1 MKKNFLIFLCLILL
15 PFISYAQQCSE
26 TMLMQK
32 TGIWKEGLKGS
43 VTGINASDLAK
54 EKAIVASIHT
64 MIQANYSPMG
74 LVADFSCAFERPY
87 PNMPVNS
94 YSYNILFRPYYCEG
108 NMIKTAHE
116 TSTSL
121 QIGVN
126 TFDAEIYDSYGDDTS
141 EGKGF
146 HSMEDMPSEK
156 DGFFYFKEKNVNLGF
171 GMTGKNST
179 WLISCD
185 GKLPYAYVSKQAFL
199 MKRKQLLA
207 RDLPSTIASLRES
220 LKMNELTKT
229 QLETEYKSDPE
240 RLKRYLKNT
249 YLFNKEK
256 YEKGIIKSEQ
266 EFNNAFAGIEILLKM
281 SASELEQPAI
291 VRQDPHDY
299 LSYQFTTDDDPFG
312 RVLIQPNP
320 AYFNEKLPRAM
331 PQFIMVNVVGD
342 TKNQITAK
350 AIGDIIKAI
359 DFAALKKMVDR

>member
-1 MKKNFLIFLCLILL
+1 
-15 PFISYAQQCSE
+15 
-26 TMLMQK
+26 
-32 TGIWKEGLKGS
+32 
-43 VTGINASDLAK
+43 
-54 EKAIVASIHT
+54 
-64 MIQANYSPMG
+64 
-74 LVADFSCAFERPY
+74 
-87 PNMPVNS
+87 
-94 YSYNILFRPYYCEG
+94 
-108 NMIKTAHE
+108 
-116 TSTSL
+116 
-121 QIGVN
+121 
-126 TFDAEIYDSYGDDTS
+126 
-141 EGKGF
+141 
-146 HSMEDMPSEK
+146 MEDMPSEK